1 MTVPVCTDSVMVEW
15 TKDVEFIEADVLV
28 MKEAVA
34 VMEKA
39 VAVIEG
45 VDTDTDT
52 ALLTDADLDE
62 TNG

>member
-1 MTVPVCTDSVMVEW
+1 MEW

-28 MKEAVA
+28 MKE
-34 VMEKA
+34 A